1 MRNAA
6 RSMRLEFTLAI
17 VSVALLVLTLVWSDW
32 IEGVFG
38 LDPDHGDGS
47 FEWVVVGS
55 TAVAAIVFSLLAAR
69 SWRLGRALKPRASDV

>member
-1 MRNAA
+1 MRNAP
-6 RSMRLEFTLAI
+6 RLMRLEFTLAV
-17 VSVALLVLTLVWSDW
+17 VSIALLISTLVWSDW
-32 IEGVFG
+32 IEAVFS
-38 LDPDHGDGS
+38 LDPDHGDGP